1 MNIVGSRRSIGR
13 VHNVQFSPKF
23 SPKKNFLSQSCAEN
37 TKFRCQRKPHY
48 MQGWRK
54 SGLGTWS
61 LVFRAN
67 RSFFRERKSNS
78 LFSLFL
84 QRLTRANSSR
94 HTFQMS
100 DMSKSLSS
108 LFLCKSNGS
117 KSHLLQRA
125 RRAMKSN
132 SLFWFGLKKEK
143 SIVKRTNLK
152 RINLKKSESILKRVN
167 QS

>member
-37 TKFRCQRKPHY
+37 TKFRCQRKSHY

-100 DMSKSLSS
+100 DRSKSLSS
-108 LFLCKSNGS
+108 LFRSCRSFKKSEGS
-117 KSHLLQRA
+117 KSFFSSLSIYVETRA
-125 RRAMKSN
+125 IRSHHSFCKERR
-132 SLFWFGLKKEK
+132 
-143 SIVKRTNLK
+143 
-152 RINLKKSESILKRVN
+152 ESM
-167 QS
+167 SSFC